1 MICMPPLKFRSADRL
16 EMYML
21 IIIIRSR
28 LEWVLFSCAS
38 RCGSVGPWV
47 CLFPKMV
54 RFISTKDHNV
64 PIPGAGMPAVPCTAD
79 FYVIKPQPQQQGL
92 YATIMSIGVVSNS
105 SPV

>member
-1 MICMPPLKFRSADRL
+1 MGTVFMRVTLWF
-16 EMYML
+16 
-21 IIIIRSR
+21 
-28 LEWVLFSCAS
+28 
-38 RCGSVGPWV
+38 CGSVGLSVPQNG
-47 CLFPKMV
+47 P
-54 RFISTKDHNV
+54 IYSTKDHNV